1 MILLSLGLLS
11 TNSKRVKITFFY
23 VEKAAL
29 KKKDGWKDNKNVY
42 FKNIYWGVYMS
53 CIQEDAILNSSSI
66 PCFTYLYMRQV

>member
-29 KKKDGWKDNKNVY
+29 KKKMVGMNKNVY

>member
-29 KKKDGWKDNKNVY
+29 KKKMVGKITKMCTLKIFIGEFICHVY
-42 FKNIYWGVYMS
+42 KKTLF
-53 CIQEDAILNSSSI
+53 
-66 PCFTYLYMRQV
+66 